1 METSCKRPTF
11 KSDINLIKVRGTG
24 SSEVVAYV
32 PVKPMISFTG
42 FVDFK
47 NATEFDR
54 ENIISDLAINVTN
67 KDNTFTQTIYPDST
81 GMFYI
86 FDIIPDDYTFTFE
99 YRGDDYVV
107 DKYKE
112 NVKLLYTDKNRGENE
127 HGMFYIFDIIPDDY
141 TFTFEYRGDDYVVD
155 KYKENVKLLYTDK
168 NRGENEH
175 TFILNKGE

>member
-1 METSCKRPTF
+1 
-11 KSDINLIKVRGTG
+11 
-24 SSEVVAYV
+24 
-32 PVKPMISFTG
+32 MISFTG

-47 NATEFDR
+47 NATEFDK

-127 HGMFYIFDIIPDDY
+127 H
-141 TFTFEYRGDDYVVD
+141 
-155 KYKENVKLLYTDK
+155 
-168 NRGENEH
+168 
-175 TFILNKGE
+175 TFILNRWE